1 MRHIVYLSTFFK
13 VACAMAP
20 EDVNTIL
27 KYHNITELD
36 GKEPFFMATDNQV
49 PSVSICVLFFFRN
62 GIIFL

>member
-1 MRHIVYLSTFFK
+1 
-13 VACAMAP
+13 MAP

-49 PSVSICVLFFFRN
+49 PSVSICVFFFVFRN
-62 GIIFL
+62 GINFSLKQTPIFFFV